1 MQEAIVSSFLI
12 LASNAEEIPQV
23 IAYNE
28 PKILFEKGNKIELI
42 IELKELLL
50 WIILK
55 DKIGEEARIRSIEKF
70 DIKKTAHVLNDIYI
84 LIIDRNYSE

>member
-1 MQEAIVSSFLI
+1 LSITLREAIASSFLI

-70 DIKKTAHVLNDIYI
+70 DIKKNSSCIK
-84 LIIDRNYSE
+84 

>member
-1 MQEAIVSSFLI
+1 MSITLQEAIVSSFLI

-70 DIKKTAHVLNDIYI
+70 DIKKNSSCIK
-84 LIIDRNYSE
+84 

>member
-1 MQEAIVSSFLI
+1 LREAIASSFLI

-70 DIKKTAHVLNDIYI
+70 DIKKNSSCIK
-84 LIIDRNYSE
+84 

>member
-1 MQEAIVSSFLI
+1 MSITLQEAIASFFLI

-70 DIKKTAHVLNDIYI
+70 DIKKNSSCIK
-84 LIIDRNYSE
+84 

>member
-1 MQEAIVSSFLI
+1 MSITLREAIASSFLI

-70 DIKKTAHVLNDIYI
+70 DIKKKQLMY
-84 LIIDRNYSE
+84 

>member
-1 MQEAIVSSFLI
+1 MSITLREAIASSFLI

-55 DKIGEEARIRSIEKF
+55 DKIGEEARIRSIEKY
-70 DIKKTAHVLNDIYI
+70 DIKKKQLM
-84 LIIDRNYSE
+84 

>member
-1 MQEAIVSSFLI
+1 MSITLREAIASSFLI

-70 DIKKTAHVLNDIYI
+70 DIKKNSSCIK
-84 LIIDRNYSE
+84 

>member
-1 MQEAIVSSFLI
+1 MSITLQEAIASSFLI

-70 DIKKTAHVLNDIYI
+70 DIKKNSSCIK
-84 LIIDRNYSE
+84 

>member
-1 MQEAIVSSFLI
+1 MSITLQEAIASSFLI

-70 DIKKTAHVLNDIYI
+70 DIKKKQLMY
-84 LIIDRNYSE
+84 